1 MFKRI
6 GFLGGAAPLAL
17 VSAGAV
23 LALSGC
29 VAQSAGAQGSG
40 ASASA
45 GSTPAGS
52 ASGAAQSGGA
62 GQSTGSATQAGGSG
76 QGSSVTAC
84 TSANLSLST
93 GDPFSSGPAGGFA
106 QPIVLENSGSTACT
120 VLGWPG
126 IAALDGGGTQIFQ
139 ALRVGPEGSAI
150 TLQPGDSAAAVIYTV
165 TTYWPPNSEDPT
177 CAQAPKLLV
186 TPPNET
192 HSVQTDF
199 GKSLCVAPALTAL
212 SAGSSGGGSAQAAAE
227 FAEAQQLWKAGANAA
242 SYIQGAYWTEA
253 SAVLNFPAST
263 NAPGSS
269 GFATAAQNLTKLTAL
284 PDAMQNSTQQ
294 AQYASYMSSLNS
306 FFNTPGLYN

>member
-6 GFLGGAAPLAL
+6 GFLGGATPLVL
-17 VSAGAV
+17 LSAGAV

-29 VAQSAGAQGSG
+29 VAQSAGAQGG
-40 ASASA
+40 GTSA
-45 GSTPAGS
+45 PAGS
-52 ASGAAQSGGA
+52 ATGTDGQSGGA
-62 GQSTGSATQAGGSG
+62 SAGSATQAGGSG
-76 QGSSVTAC
+76 QGSSVAGCTTAD
-84 TSANLSLST
+84 LSLST
-93 GDPFSSGPAGGFA
+93 GVPFSSGPAGGFA

-126 IAALDGGGTQIFQ
+126 IATLNSVGTQIFQ
-139 ALRVGPEGSAI
+139 AIRVGPEGSAI
-150 TLQPGDSAAAVIYTV
+150 TLQPGDSAAAVIYAV
-165 TTYWPPNSEDPT
+165 TTYWPPNSEDPSCT
-177 CAQAPKLLV
+177 QAPKLLV

-212 SAGSSGGGSAQAAAE
+212 SAGSSGGGSALAAAE

-253 SAVLNFPAST
+253 STVLTYPAST

-269 GFATAAQNLTKLTAL
+269 GFAAAAQDLTKLTAL
-284 PDAMQNSTQQ
+284 PDAMQNSAQQ
-294 AQYASYMSSLNS
+294 AEYTSYISSLDS
-306 FFNTPGLYN
+306 FFDTSGLYN

>member
-1 MFKRI
+1 MFKRF
-6 GFLGGAAPLAL
+6 GSLGGAAPLVL
-17 VSAGAV
+17 VSAGMV

-29 VAQSAGAQGSG
+29 VAQSVAGQNGVG
-40 ASASA
+40 TDGGTSASA
-45 GSTPAGS
+45 APGNGAG
-52 ASGAAQSGGA
+52 QNSGGA
-62 GQSTGSATQAGGSG
+62 GAGAATQAGGQGQG
-76 QGSSVTAC
+76 QGSSVSAC
-84 TSANLSLST
+84 TTADLSLST

-106 QPIVLENSGSTACT
+106 QPIVLENSGSTPCT

-126 IAALDGGGTQIFQ
+126 IAALSGGGSQIFQ
-139 ALRVGPEGSAI
+139 AVRVGPEGSAI
-150 TLQPGDSAAAVIYTV
+150 TLQPGSSAAAIVYVV
-165 TTYWPPNSEDPT
+165 TTFWPPNSEDPT

-199 GKSLCVAPALTAL
+199 NKSMCVAPALTAL
-212 SAGSSGGGSAQAAAE
+212 SPGSSGGGTDQAAAQ

-253 SAVLNFPAST
+253 AGLLSYSA
-263 NAPGSS
+263 NAPGAT
-269 GFATAAQNLTKLTAL
+269 GYATAAQTLTKLTAL

-294 AQYASYMSSLNS
+294 AEYTSYMSSLNS

>member
-6 GFLGGAAPLAL
+6 GFLGGAAPLVL
-17 VSAGAV
+17 VSLGAV

-29 VAQSAGAQGSG
+29 AAQSAGTQGG
-40 ASASA
+40 GTSA
-45 GSTPAGS
+45 PAGS
-52 ASGAAQSGGA
+52 ATGAGGQSAGA
-62 GQSTGSATQAGGSG
+62 GQSAGSATQAGGSG
-76 QGSSVTAC
+76 SGAAAC
-84 TSANLSLST
+84 TTAELSLST
-93 GDPFSSGPAGGFA
+93 GVPFSSGPAGGFA

-126 IAALDGGGTQIFQ
+126 IAALDGSGSQIFQ
-139 ALRVGPEGSAI
+139 AMRVGPEGSPI
-150 TLQPGDSAAAVIYTV
+150 TLQPGDNAAAVIYTV

-212 SAGSSGGGSAQAAAE
+212 SAGSSGNDSAQAAAE

-242 SYIQGAYWTEA
+242 SFIQGAYWIEA

-269 GFATAAQNLTKLTAL
+269 GFATAAQNLTKLSAL
-284 PDAMQNSTQQ
+284 PDAMQNPTQQ
-294 AQYASYMSSLNS
+294 TEYASYMSSLDS
-306 FFNTPGLYN
+306 FFDTPGLYN